1 MKIKKIGKYRLLR
14 DFKTRNST
22 SVGTL
27 PSGTVIEI
35 TQLGGHKV
43 IGPELY
49 DWVYYDMPVVEEKTE
64 HPITIDS
71 WDGFGGVEK

>member
-49 DWVYYDMPVVEEKTE
+49 DWTYYDMPVVEEK
-64 HPITIDS
+64 
-71 WDGFGGVEK
+71 